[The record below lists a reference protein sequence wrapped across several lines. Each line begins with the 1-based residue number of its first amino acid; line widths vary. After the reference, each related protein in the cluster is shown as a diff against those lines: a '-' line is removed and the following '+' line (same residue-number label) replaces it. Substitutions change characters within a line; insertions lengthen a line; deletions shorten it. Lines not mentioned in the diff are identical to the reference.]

1 MSVPAR
7 LGFDPRAPAMIR
19 LRPASF
25 AVVAALLV
33 SAASVVHAQT
43 AKPTTRTATKSTITW
58 GSTET
63 TIPIIRGST
72 PTSLRATT
80 PTRTATTTTTTK
92 AKSTTTTS
100 STARFR
106 AAPRTPGAGLAARGS
121 NPSGPFARSFARL
134 NEVQRDSII
143 HNSRSLLG
151 VRYKWAGASPERG
164 LDCSGFV
171 QYVFKKLGIDLP
183 HHAATLAKLGE
194 PMSKD
199 RSEMQVGD
207 LLVFSKM
214 KSTRISHVGIYV
226 GDGMMVHASSRA
238 KQVVEVPIDDYR
250 EKMNLRGV
258 RRVIAIDTTGS
269 MQESR

>member
-1 MSVPAR
+1 
-7 LGFDPRAPAMIR
+7 MIR
-19 LRPASF
+19 LRPASV

-33 SAASVVHAQT
+33 SGASVVRAQ
-43 AKPTTRTATKSTITW
+43 APTTRSATTPTISW
-58 GSTET
+58 GSAET
-63 TIPIIRGST
+63 TLPIIRGST
-72 PTSLRATT
+72 PTTLRATT
-80 PTRTATTTTTTK
+80 ATATTTRTTTARTTNTK
-92 AKSTTTTS
+92 AKSTTATS

-106 AAPRTPGAGLAARGS
+106 AAPRTPLAGLASRGS
-121 NPSGPFARSFARL
+121 NPSGPFARPFARL
-134 NEVQRDSII
+134 SEEQRDSII

-151 VRYKWAGASPERG
+151 VRYKWAGATPERG

-194 PMSKD
+194 SMGKD
-199 RSEMQVGD
+199 ASEMQVGD

-226 GDGMMVHASSRA
+226 GDGMMVHASSMA
-238 KQVVEVPIDDYR
+238 KKVVEVPIDDYR

-258 RRVIAIDTTGS
+258 RRVIAVDTTGS
-269 MQESR
+269 NQ